1 MVTAYSACHAGRDT
15 YDAYG
20 VSDGEYLQCYGD
32 KYAEGTPAG
41 TRSEAEE
48 AADKEYYGRQE
59 GLEALGRTL
68 YGRSY
73 VCASPEGIGHCLEGP
88 GAGQYQYC
96 WDHGLEAFGQ
106 HAHHFGEAH
115 KLAELIKNDGYD
127 ESEGGAQHKAY
138 GSVGA

>member
-59 GLEALGRTL
+59 GLEALEVARDRVATYAPVRDAAEAAL
-68 YGRSY
+68 RSW
-73 VCASPEGIGHCLEGP
+73 ETQQRL
-88 GAGQYQYC
+88 
-96 WDHGLEAFGQ
+96 
-106 HAHHFGEAH
+106 
-115 KLAELIKNDGYD
+115 LA
-127 ESEGGAQHKAY
+127 
-138 GSVGA
+138 

>member
-1 MVTAYSACHAGRDT
+1 MVVSEMGEQWSPHTAPAMQAETHMTPMGSVMGNT
-15 YDAYG
+15 SSVMG
-20 VSDGEYLQCYGD
+20 IS

-73 VCASPEGIGHCLEGP
+73 VCASAEGIGHCLEGP
-88 GAGQYQYC
+88 GAVSISIAGTMALKPS
-96 WDHGLEAFGQ
+96 GSMPIISE
-106 HAHHFGEAH
+106 
-115 KLAELIKNDGYD
+115 KLISLR
-127 ESEGGAQHKAY
+127 S
-138 GSVGA
+138 

>member
-1 MVTAYSACHAGRDT
+1 MVAAYSACHAGRDT

-73 VCASPEGIGHCLEGP
+73 VCASPEESVIALRDQAQVSISI
-88 GAGQYQYC
+88 AGTMALKPS
-96 WDHGLEAFGQ
+96 GSMPIISE
-106 HAHHFGEAH
+106 
-115 KLAELIKNDGYD
+115 KLISLR
-127 ESEGGAQHKAY
+127 S
-138 GSVGA
+138 